1 MANKEQDS
9 LSTYSSDSETDEDKE
24 ILGMS
29 YVCIYIYIYI
39 DGNTI
44 NVIKKKVCQ

>member
-1 MANKEQDS
+1 MLYPEMANKEQDS

-29 YVCIYIYIYI
+29 YVCIYIYRW
-39 DGNTI
+39 
-44 NVIKKKVCQ
+44 